1 MSLVFS
7 DTTNYRGIVQEF
19 EREIGASLGDISGN
33 TTQLKQ
39 LTASVNL
46 AFDDYLTLAI
56 QTSGKWKF
64 DDSNHTDFPEITTD
78 LVANQREYTFTTDE
92 QGNLILDIYKA
103 YVLTDG
109 KYKEIKAIDPDS
121 ETVAQTNYDGLNT
134 TGTPTEYDKKANA
147 ILLNLVPP
155 ANVTDGLKVSI
166 NREASYFTYTD
177 TTKKPGV
184 PGLHHKWF
192 YLRPAMEYA
201 RRHTLTSYPRIEA
214 EFMKVEREIKEYFDR
229 RAKDE
234 PQRLTVYQQNN
245 R

>member
-1 MSLVFS
+1 MSLQFS
-7 DTTNYRGIVQEF
+7 DTTNYRGIVQEY
-19 EREIGASLGDISGN
+19 EREIGANLGDVSGN
-33 TTQLKQ
+33 TERRKQ

-64 DDSNHTDFPEITTD
+64 DDSNHTDFPEIVTD

-92 QGNLILDIYKA
+92 NGNQILDVYKV
-103 YVLTDG
+103 YVLSDG
-109 KYKEIKAIDPDS
+109 KYKEIDPIDPDS
-121 ETVAQTNYDGLNT
+121 EDVATTNYDGQNL
-134 TGTPTEYDKKANA
+134 TGTPSEYDKKANA

-166 NREASYFTYTD
+166 NREASYFVHTD

-201 RRHTLTSYPRIEA
+201 RRNSLDSYLRIES
-214 EFMKVEREIKEYFDR
+214 EVMKAEREIKEYFNR
-229 RAKDE
+229 RTKDE
-234 PQRLTVYQQNN
+234 RPSLNIN
-245 R
+245 RESNK